1 MPDARDAGADP
12 RHRARV
18 PSSRGDAAMRALLA
32 PIFRQ
37 IADWD
42 EVAARVARG
51 GSLADALDTLRRA
64 A

>member
-1 MPDARDAGADP
+1 
-12 RHRARV
+12 V
-18 PSSRGDAAMRALLA
+18 TSSRGDAAMRALLA